1 MLPAD
6 RYFCFNYLLL
16 LSKQNALLRCF
27 IQGFPKSLLASQGAR
42 TMFFP
47 PQPRFRFYHSFAN
60 YVSAGRDLLTG
71 SVLKGDSV
79 ARVEQRAAQ
88 FTGVDH
94 AIAMPQGRVGIYMLL
109 SVLLKPGQKVIMSPY
124 TLYDVVNMVIC
135 AGGVP
140 VFADL
145 EPDSCNISADEVA
158 RLIDDQTGAVLV
170 THLHGLICDIER
182 ISEICKSRRV
192 PLLEDACQAFG
203 AQLGGRRAGSFG
215 DAGFFSFGRAKNINA
230 FYGGMVVTSR
240 QDLNDAIR
248 AKMAALPFFDFG
260 MLIKR
265 IGHCLAG
272 DIVTSPPVFSLFTF
286 WLFRYGALHDVDSV
300 NKQFD
305 TEDNPVRRKAV
316 PATYEVKI
324 TPMQARLI
332 DDQIDE
338 VDSNTRKR
346 LALAR
351 IYYEGL
357 KDIPGVQLPPMREDG
372 SHIYLSFPIQ
382 IENRMAAIK
391 YLMRHGRDCVI
402 QHIRNTAEME
412 CFSEFARDCPQAK
425 RTAESVVLLP
435 TYPGYKASEAQ
446 KNIAVLRRY
455 FQTGNQY

>member
-1 MLPAD
+1 
-6 RYFCFNYLLL
+6 
-16 LSKQNALLRCF
+16 
-27 IQGFPKSLLASQGAR
+27 
-42 TMFFP
+42 MFMP
-47 PQPRFRFYHSFAN
+47 PQPRFRFYHSGAN
-60 YVSAGRDLLTG
+60 YVSAARDLLLG
-71 SVLKGDSV
+71 NLLKGNSV
-79 ARVEQRAAQ
+79 AEVEQRAAK

-109 SVLLKPGQKVIMSPY
+109 SALLKPGQKVIMSPY

-145 EPDSCNISADEVA
+145 ETDSCNISADEVE
-158 RLIDDQTGAVLV
+158 RLIDAQTGAVMV

-182 ISEICKSRRV
+182 ISAICKSRGV

-240 QDLNDAIR
+240 RDLNDAVR
-248 AKMAALPFFDFG
+248 AKMSSLPFVDFSIL
-260 MLIKR
+260 MKR
-265 IGHCLAG
+265 IAHCLVG
-272 DIVTSPPVFSLFTF
+272 DILTSPPVFSLFTF
-286 WLFRYGALHDVDSV
+286 WLFRYGALHDVNSV

-305 TEDNPVRRKAV
+305 TEDNPVRRETMPSAYAV
-316 PATYEVKI
+316 NI

-346 LALAR
+346 LAIAK
-351 IYYEGL
+351 IYHEGL
-357 KDIPGVQLPPMREDG
+357 KDIPGIRLPPMRDDG
-372 SHIYLSFPIQ
+372 SHIYLSFPVQ
-382 IENRMAAIK
+382 VENRLAVVK
-391 YLMRHGRDCVI
+391 YLMHHGRDCVI
-402 QHIRNTAEME
+402 QHIRNTAEMD
-412 CFSEFARDCPQAK
+412 CFSDFARDCPQAK
-425 RTAESVVLLP
+425 RTAEQVLLLP
-435 TYPGYKASEAQ
+435 TYPGYKPSEAE